1 MSGEKAQMSAHTDFV
16 QELATDIAAA
26 AGQGQWESVKADL
39 SVLSDQLVQALIQHR
54 ESDVAAAYDAVER
67 AYSTLA
73 TRHKLDDQI
82 SDVES
87 AAIELRAYTRLLGAA
102 LQHKAVPDRKDTALA
117 DTNRPLL
124 EVLRRTPHGLS
135 GRELAETLKV
145 QPETIARKL
154 PVLRAAGL
162 VQSQQVGRST
172 INKVTAE
179 ARKLLDREHAKSAAA
194 AAAAGNIIARKV
206 SAGDSLTGYSVPYS
220 GLPVRPHPGFFG
232 QSPEPRANRVHAS
245 SVPDWTSDVDVGM
258 NIDIVTL
265 PWPVQEVQVVGGTSD
280 TQSSNLAEL
289 AELIVEPGLVD
300 RLARLNVAVA
310 GNRDTD
316 ELTIH
321 FYPYHGLVVA
331 NLESK
336 NLGED
341 DWFNTSGLNVF

>member
-1 MSGEKAQMSAHTDFV
+1 MSTHTEFV
-16 QELATDIAAA
+16 QELATDIASA

-39 SVLSDQLVQALIQHR
+39 SILSDQLVQALIQHR
-54 ESDVAAAYDAVER
+54 ESDVAAAYNAVER

-82 SDVES
+82 TDVES

-102 LQHKAVPDRKDTALA
+102 LQHKAVPDRKETALA

-194 AAAAGNIIARKV
+194 TAAAGKIIARKV

-220 GLPVRPHPGFFG
+220 GLPVRPHSGFFG
-232 QSPEPRANRVHAS
+232 HSPEPRVDRVYAS
-245 SVPDWTSDVDVGM
+245 SVPELALDLDVDL
-258 NIDIVTL
+258 NIDLIPL
-265 PWPVQEVQVVGGTSD
+265 YARAQEVQVVGGMSD
-280 TQSSNLAEL
+280 MQSANFTEL

-300 RLARLNVAVA
+300 RLARLNLAVA
-310 GNRDTD
+310 GSRDTD

-321 FYPYHGLVVA
+321 FYPYQGLVVA

-336 NLGED
+336 SLGED
-341 DWFNTSGLNVF
+341 DWFNTPGLSTF